1 MWNCWVESLKGV
13 EVTVCGIK
21 CVNVKVNT
29 IKIFAIHF
37 SYNNKLNMIKHFLT
51 TLSSIQNVLKIWLM
65 RNLTLEGKIIV
76 FKTLTLSKIDIHLCL
91 SSVVLKQIIEEIE
104 IQSDWKK
111 ILNIQIFTHRT
122 LFSLDHHLVKYNY
135 LLNIEK
141 LKSRKLY
148 CIINSSRNNKSTSH
162 TFWAEVWLDS
172 IRLEGHLYITTKTYH
187 IYVFKIALI

>member
-1 MWNCWVESLKGV
+1 M
-13 EVTVCGIK
+13 TVCGIK

-65 RNLTLEGKIIV
+65 RNLTLEGKII
-76 FKTLTLSKIDIHLCL
+76 

-162 TFWAEVWLDS
+162 TF
-172 IRLEGHLYITTKTYH
+172 
-187 IYVFKIALI
+187 